1 MWPGRLPEILN
12 AVSSEAFSE
21 AVSAFKAENQSVT
34 PCPVVVLQQ
43 VHPFNIAR
51 KQSWGEEAVRECP
64 EVRQEAPPLSG
75 AELRFDRR
83 ALVVTG
89 WFIGS
94 WAPSCIDLGS
104 QPQRGRSVGPQF
116 NRDELAFLR

>member
-51 KQSWGEEAVRECP
+51 KQSGGRKQSASAQKSVKKPR
-64 EVRQEAPPLSG
+64 LSQG
-75 AELRFDRR
+75 Q
-83 ALVVTG
+83 
-89 WFIGS
+89 S
-94 WAPSCIDLGS
+94 
-104 QPQRGRSVGPQF
+104 
-116 NRDELAFLR
+116 